1 MIFYVGDYINTMKTT
16 FESNIDLNLAVKQHC
31 YTKIYKSREFINL
44 KSLSLITCK
53 LIIRKKS
60 VKNQNLNKKV
70 VFIVVI

>member
-60 VKNQNLNKKV
+60 VKNQNLKKV